1 VDVIHRSRW
10 LYCLGVVTLA
20 SAGCSSSSGGS
31 VPPVDGGGPVDDG
44 GSTDDA
50 TGVQEAAAAATC
62 DAASLATLADGGAPA
77 CFACQATKCAS
88 MVAACSTDCVCTAQ
102 YTCLQQNSMG
112 GLNSG
117 YSACPD
123 AINAQM
129 NGNKALTDVADCA
142 ALKCM
147 PECFGGTGDGG

>member
-1 VDVIHRSRW
+1 MIHRSRW
-10 LYCLGVVTLA
+10 LYRLSVVTLA

-31 VPPVDGGGPVDDG
+31 APPIDGGV
-44 GSTDDA
+44 SSDDA
-50 TGVQEAAAAATC
+50 TGAQEAAAATTC
-62 DAASLATLADGGAPA
+62 DAASLATIADGGAPA

-102 YTCLQQNSMG
+102 YTCLQQNSVG

-123 AINAQM
+123 AIDAQM
-129 NGNKALTDVADCA
+129 NGNKALTNVADCA
-142 ALKCM
+142 AMNCM